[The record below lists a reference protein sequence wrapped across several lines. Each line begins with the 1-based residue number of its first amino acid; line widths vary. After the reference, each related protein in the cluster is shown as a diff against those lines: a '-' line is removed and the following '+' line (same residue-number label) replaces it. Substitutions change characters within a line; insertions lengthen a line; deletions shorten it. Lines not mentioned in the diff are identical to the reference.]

1 MPTAPTCHNGIAC
14 RALLLSSI
22 ASFLLTGCEAPLD
35 LDTVREQSQ
44 NALKRTDFY
53 QAMARNE
60 GVIVLAGNTGALLH
74 SEDNGETWTRT
85 PLTTNDSFIAV
96 DACPDGSF
104 IALTFSNILWHGDA
118 SAINWTPYTLPSSEQ
133 MMTATCSPDGSWWAA
148 GSFTTL
154 QNSSDQGRT
163 WAETSLNEDAILTN
177 IQFLNNSQGVAA
189 GEYGMLLATE
199 DSGENWDYAGYL
211 PDEFYPHA
219 AWFTSR
225 QKGWVG
231 GLNGF
236 IYHTT
241 DGGESW
247 TQQASETAA
256 PIFGFVKG
264 KAALYALGDNT
275 TVLQLTQ
282 GEWVQLPTQNQPLY
296 LRSGVALP
304 DNHLLLAGGRGL
316 LLNIETPEA
325 ASASTD

>member
-1 MPTAPTCHNGIAC
+1 MPSLIALKHC
-14 RALLLSSI
+14 FFPVDRVRSA
-22 ASFLLTGCEAPLD
+22 LD

-211 PDEFYPHA
+211 PDEFYPMRLGSPPGRKDGLVA
-219 AWFTSR
+219 LTASFTTP
-225 QKGWVG
+225 Q
-231 GLNGF
+231 
-236 IYHTT
+236 
-241 DGGESW
+241 
-247 TQQASETAA
+247 
-256 PIFGFVKG
+256 
-264 KAALYALGDNT
+264 
-275 TVLQLTQ
+275 TVVNPGPNKPARLQLQSSALLREKRRSMPWATT
-282 GEWVQLPTQNQPLY
+282 LPCCN
-296 LRSGVALP
+296 
-304 DNHLLLAGGRGL
+304 
-316 LLNIETPEA
+316 
-325 ASASTD
+325 